1 MKRVTACSTIAVLA
15 LGLVSPSVSAYQE
28 AIAAPQRLCLY
39 YGYPSYVNGSGGDVA
54 AATAQFDNCDVVV
67 LGDGIQHPE
76 HEENRPAA
84 QIIAALNSAGK
95 RVFGYVDLGVTT
107 VNLDIGTMQRY
118 TDEWRDLGAGG
129 IFLDDAGYDYG
140 VTRARQSAMVDYL
153 HQLGMAVFVNAWNI
167 DDVLADV
174 DELQRPSPS
183 RLHAGDWYLAE
194 SWLVG
199 GGAYMPLGEWA
210 AKADKA
216 LGYARAKGVR
226 IAGVSTA
233 AVNKAGTG
241 DYKLNKF
248 KMGWWGAAMYGLH
261 AWQWTDSAY
270 SSANDML
277 RSYDMSGS
285 AYGSEFTAAG
295 ITHGSG
301 MRVHTRTTNAGK
313 ITVQGDG
320 VSKGTGFFR

>member
-1 MKRVTACSTIAVLA
+1 MKAVIACAAIASLA
-15 LGLVSPSVSAYQE
+15 LGLARPSVSAYE
-28 AIAAPQRLCLY
+28 EPITAPQRLCLY
-39 YGYPSYVNGSGGDVA
+39 YGYPSYVNGGGGDVA
-54 AATAQFDNCDVVV
+54 AAAAQFMNCDVVV
-67 LGDGIQHPE
+67 LGDGVEHPE

-84 QIIAALNSAGK
+84 QIIAALNDAGK
-95 RVFGYVDLGVTT
+95 QVYGYVDLGVTT
-107 VNLDIGTMQRY
+107 VNLDIATMQRY
-118 TDEWRDLGAGG
+118 ADEWRALGAEGV
-129 IFLDDAGYDYG
+129 FLDDAGYDYG
-140 VTRARQSAMVDYL
+140 VTRARQDALVDYV
-153 HQLGMAVFVNAWNI
+153 HQLGLRVFVNAWNI

-183 RLHAGDWYLAE
+183 RLQAGDWYLAE

-199 GGAYMPLGEWA
+199 GGAYMSLGDWA

-216 LGYARAKGVR
+216 LGYARAKGVH

-233 AVNKAGTG
+233 AVNKAAAG

-270 SSANDML
+270 SSANDVL
-277 RSYDMSGS
+277 RFYDRSGS
-285 AYGSEFTAAG
+285 AYGSQFTAAG
-295 ITHGSG
+295 VTHGSG
-301 MRVHTRTTNAGK
+301 MRVHTRTTNTGK